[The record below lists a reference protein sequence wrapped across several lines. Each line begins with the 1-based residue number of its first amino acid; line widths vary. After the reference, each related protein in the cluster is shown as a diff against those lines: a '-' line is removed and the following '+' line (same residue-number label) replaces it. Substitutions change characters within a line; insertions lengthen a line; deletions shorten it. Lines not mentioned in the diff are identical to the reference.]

1 MGARKSADK
10 RDELQFP
17 WESDILWDQPPTR
30 RRAATAASEEFIIII
45 IVTCTI
51 NDWERA
57 SRLLLVE
64 IALPLSF
71 PWEHLRTI
79 VYTSRWAELTA
90 ARDCTFFDESAST
103 ATHFAP
109 EYNTK
114 IEGAISQR
122 RRTAAPLFCAV
133 QYFIYFCSIHE
144 RQAGEQYSNL
154 NGEKWN
160 ISRLEIVFFSVIFP
174 LTRSMILF
182 YFFETPQL
190 SMWILRLIKC
200 KVNGWKCCCF
210 CTFLENFWSINF
222 QNVFH
227 AVLRVAWRTF
237 RGFTD
242 QPWLNSHSQLTFWWC
257 LTMSHVRWCCAVC
270 EGFCDGIKSCKQVKS
285 EFIWHGKAIAK
296 ASLCLFGD

>member
-17 WESDILWDQPPTR
+17 RESDILWDQPPTR

-51 NDWERA
+51 NDGERA

-133 QYFIYFCSIHE
+133 QYFILYIFVRFMRG
-144 RQAGEQYSNL
+144 RQASNTRIWMEK
-154 NGEKWN
+154 NGIFQGLK
-160 ISRLEIVFFSVIFP
+160 SFFSVWFF
-174 LTRSMILF
+174 LWLARWF
-182 YFFETPQL
+182 YFIFSKLRNSRCEFYGWL
-190 SMWILRLIKC
+190 SARWM
-200 KVNGWKCCCF
+200 G
-210 CTFLENFWSINF
+210 ENAA
-222 QNVFH
+222 VFAH
-227 AVLRVAWRTF
+227 F
-237 RGFTD
+237 
-242 QPWLNSHSQLTFWWC
+242 
-257 LTMSHVRWCCAVC
+257 
-270 EGFCDGIKSCKQVKS
+270 
-285 EFIWHGKAIAK
+285 
-296 ASLCLFGD
+296 